1 MPAPPAEPAAG
12 PFPLTRHSIL
22 EAVRGTDDAARRRAF
37 EALASAYW
45 KPVYKYL
52 RLRWR
57 QPAPDAEDLT
67 QGFFAA
73 AFEKG
78 FFERFD
84 PERARFRTYL
94 RTCLD
99 GFASKQKAAAQAR
112 KRGGGALHLPLE
124 FEAAEGELA
133 LSPPAADADL
143 EEYFHREW
151 VRALFEQAVARL
163 RARCVETG
171 RTTPFAVFERY
182 DLDRDQGT
190 PSYADLGREL
200 GLPVTQVTNHLAAM
214 RRELRRHVL
223 ETLRELCASED
234 EFRLEARF
242 VLGREP

>member
-1 MPAPPAEPAAG
+1 MPAPSAEPAAG
-12 PFPLTRHSIL
+12 PFPRTRHSVL
-22 EAVRGTDDAARRRAF
+22 EAVRAGDEPGRREAF
-37 EALASAYW
+37 GALAAAYW
-45 KPVYKYL
+45 KPVYKYV

-57 QPAPDAEDLT
+57 QAPQDAEDLT

-84 PERARFRTYL
+84 PSRGRFRTYL

-99 GFASKQKAAAQAR
+99 GFASKERAAARAQ
-112 KRGGGALHLPLE
+112 KRGGAALHLSLD
-124 FEAAEGELA
+124 FGVAEGELRSA
-133 LSPPAADADL
+133 PPAPDADL
-143 EEYFHREW
+143 DLYFHREW

-182 DLDRDQGT
+182 DLDRESDAPT
-190 PSYADLGREL
+190 YAELGREL
-200 GLPVTQVTNHLAAM
+200 GLPVTQVTNHLSAM
-214 RRELRRHVL
+214 RRELRRHL
-223 ETLRELCASED
+223 FETLRELCASED
-234 EFRLEARF
+234 EFRQEARL